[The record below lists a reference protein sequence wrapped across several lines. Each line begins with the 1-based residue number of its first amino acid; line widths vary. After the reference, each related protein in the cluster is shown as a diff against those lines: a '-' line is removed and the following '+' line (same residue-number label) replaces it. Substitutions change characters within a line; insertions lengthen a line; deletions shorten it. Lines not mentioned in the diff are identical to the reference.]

1 MKLLLKPLLILSV
14 FAIIGGGCH
23 PLFAQIPREIVH
35 QCITTL
41 GGEQGIRNFSNFKG
55 IGEIEIFFGTRGLK
69 GDVTIIKKGKKTLV
83 KGEFTFRGSK
93 MKMVRSFDGKNA
105 WMERRGNI
113 SDQPALNDQSDL
125 DHTPLLLLEKE
136 ADFSLSESTEIEGK
150 KTIGIE
156 VNFNDKKTTFFID
169 QADHTIKEIRYSD
182 LFYGD
187 SLNKET
193 LEKRIRYLDY
203 KKIKG
208 FMFPSRVIHYQKGKK
223 VMEWDFQEIMFDPTV
238 TPNMFERPD
247 QELDLRTREE
257 SYH

>member
-1 MKLLLKPLLILSV
+1 MKLLLKTLLILSV
-14 FAIIGGGCH
+14 LILSSGLLG
-23 PLFAQIPREIVH
+23 FAQTPREIVN

-41 GGEQGIRNFSNFKG
+41 GGEEGIRNFSNFKG
-55 IGEIEIFFGTRGLK
+55 VGEIHFFYGTHSFE
-69 GDVTIIKKGKKTLV
+69 GDVTVIKKGKKTLI

-113 SDQPALNDQSDL
+113 SDQPDLNDQSDL
-125 DHTPLLLLEKE
+125 DHIPLLLLEKK
-136 ADFSLSESTEIEGK
+136 AVFSLGEQTEIEGNK
-150 KTIGIE
+150 AIGIE
-156 VNFNDKKTTFFID
+156 VNFNNKKTTFFID
-169 QADHTIKEIRYSD
+169 QTDHTIREIRYSD

-193 LEKRIRYLDY
+193 LEKRIRCLDY

-208 FMFPSRVIHYQKGKK
+208 FMFPSRMIHYQKGKK
-223 VMEWDFQEIMFDPTV
+223 QLEFKFQEIVFDPRV
-238 TPNMFERPD
+238 TPDIFERPD